1 MVTNVNQEKNT
12 KEEGNGNKQKPKKH
26 EEKGDDS
33 RCEPNRMMA
42 KGLNFEHGIK
52 TNFFSTSSLV
62 LSVGS
67 TEKLGLSLVTHSFL
81 YWNQNLK
88 ANSPTWFS
96 NPTLTLLQVLN

>member
-1 MVTNVNQEKNT
+1 
-12 KEEGNGNKQKPKKH
+12 
-26 EEKGDDS
+26 
-33 RCEPNRMMA
+33 MMA

-67 TEKLGLSLVTHSFL
+67 TEELSLSLVTHSFL
-81 YWNQNLK
+81 LNQNLK

-96 NPTLTLLQVLN
+96 NPTLTLLQVLNWIQNLKLALVGFQVPKIKITSN